1 MRLRLTVL
9 ALMMTFFIPAIC
21 SGQSEE
27 SHFTGLKKNM
37 LHFTPGVQGLTL
49 SYERKLWHPEK
60 PNPLFKTFTARIES
74 GLFLSAFDNIAGE
87 EDLGSFYALSISGIT
102 GKGKNHLE
110 FGFGVVRAEGI
121 ENIYCCL
128 ADDNWDIYPSLGYR
142 FQKPE
147 GKFIFR
153 VGASHPRYTYISIG
167 YAF

>member
-1 MRLRLTVL
+1 MRLRLTVMT
-9 ALMMTFFIPAIC
+9 LMMIFFIPVVC
-21 SGQSEE
+21 SGQSSE
-27 SHFTGLKKNM
+27 SHFSGLKKNM

-60 PNPLFKTFTARIES
+60 PDPFFKTFTARFES

-128 ADDNWDIYPSLGYR
+128 ADDNWDIYPNLGYR
-142 FQKPE
+142 FQKPD

-153 VGASHPRYTYISIG
+153 AGVSHPRYTYFSIG